1 MLKKLQ
7 KFKFQKT
14 NNYQIA
20 KIQFSKQYS
29 LKNLEFE
36 MLNIGIYLKFVICV
50 LDFHNVYVEYFFTSS
65 ASSRARLLVSS
76 SSRAQNFG
84 L

>member
-14 NNYQIA
+14 SIYQIA
-20 KIQFSKQYS
+20 KIQFSKQCS

-36 MLNIGIYLKFVICV
+36 MLNIGIYLEFVICV
-50 LDFHNVYVEYFFTSS
+50 LEFHNVYVEYFFTFK
-65 ASSRARLLVSS
+65 ASSRARLFVSS
-76 SSRAQNFG
+76 SSFAQN
-84 L
+84 LAL